1 MLVNSCPI
9 LNLHIP
15 PITVSCALPGRV
27 AWLHCVQFNP
37 DGWHT
42 ESREPPTR
50 THIHD
55 GVCSSVVKEQMTS
68 HDKKLI
74 YKVNIR
80 EGIKT

>member
-1 MLVNSCPI
+1 MSVKSI
-9 LNLHIP
+9 IKSLHIP
-15 PITVSCALPGRV
+15 SITVSCALPGRV

-37 DGWHT
+37 DGWQT
-42 ESREPPTR
+42 VTREPPTR

>member
-27 AWLHCVQFNP
+27 AWLHYVQFNP
-37 DGWHT
+37 DGWQT
-42 ESREPPTR
+42 ITREPPTR

-55 GVCSSVVKEQMTS
+55 GVCSSVVKEQRIR

-74 YKVNIR
+74 YEIKIR
-80 EGIKT
+80 

>member
-1 MLVNSCPI
+1 MSVKSI
-9 LNLHIP
+9 KKSLHIP

-27 AWLHCVQFNP
+27 AWLHYVQFNP

>member
-1 MLVNSCPI
+1 MSVNY
-9 LNLHIP
+9 LHIP
-15 PITVSCALPGRV
+15 SITVSCALPGRV

-37 DGWHT
+37 DGWHA